1 MTDGQQNLGGINLSL
16 VAKCVRMH
24 QVCWGESKIIA
35 VKSAVLCE
43 VFSSRTSKK
52 QESRTLKLH
61 RLYVSSSLKFGMSS
75 RCSVA
80 ISPWVGSLNTA
91 LSPLLSSSSPLHLCL
106 LGTRGSGSCWVAFPA
121 VPGWKEPSFQDI
133 HTHTAAAETRQHWGV
148 PGAFDAPL
156 CLLHTGVAAKGHSSS
171 PHHWAFRS

>member
-61 RLYVSSSLKFGMSS
+61 RLYVSSPLKFGMSS

-91 LSPLLSSSSPLHLCL
+91 LSPLLSSSSSLHLCL

-133 HTHTAAAETRQHWGV
+133 HTQQQK
-148 PGAFDAPL
+148 PDS
-156 CLLHTGVAAKGHSSS
+156 TGVSLVPLMLLCACCTQGWQQRGTAHCSSS
-171 PHHWAFRS
+171 GF